1 MKKLL
6 LLTIL
11 FPLFSS
17 QLKADFGSCVVYY
30 AKFYLK
36 DGTVFN
42 ACFEEWGYDTYL
54 DNNNF
59 NHYCSDKGVFEVF
72 KKQQQVY
79 SNGKVPVYKNLHY
92 VQPRFLRKQAAENI
106 PSYGFVTEKDL
117 VYLDSGAISRMIFW
131 KAERSKRYWLT
142 SEIIVGTLGMLD
154 TLQNQR
160 YWNSLVFATQD
171 WESDTIVYQDLG
183 IVDGPYPGFAL
194 YNYNAQINVAEL
206 KRLIHLKFTLHDD
219 VILQEFKRKY
229 KIKEQEEWTSTI
241 QMKYEKFVSSK
252 IKALKTWF
260 WKRGVLVVEVNGTC

>member
-11 FPLFSS
+11 FSLFSS
-17 QLKADFGSCVVYY
+17 QLKADFGSCVVYH

-36 DGTVFN
+36 NGTNFN

-54 DNNNF
+54 DDNGSNQF
-59 NHYCSDKGVFEVF
+59 CSDKGVFELF
-72 KKQQQVY
+72 KKQQHEY
-79 SNGKVPVYKNLHY
+79 KNGKVPVYKNLYY
-92 VQPRFLRKQAAENI
+92 VQPRFLRKQAADQI
-106 PSYGFVTEKDL
+106 PSYGFVTEEDL
-117 VYLDSGAISRMIFW
+117 VLLDSNAISKMIFW
-131 KAERSKRYWLT
+131 KAEYSKRYWYT

-154 TLQNQR
+154 TLQNQQ

-171 WESDTIVYQDLG
+171 WESDTIVYQDYG
-183 IVDGPYPGFAL
+183 FIDGPYGGFAL

-206 KRLIHLKFTLHDD
+206 KRLINLKFTVHADTF
-219 VILQEFKRKY
+219 LQEFKRKY
-229 KIKEQEEWTSTI
+229 KIKETDEWTSTI
-241 QMKYEKFVSSK
+241 QEKYEKFVSTK